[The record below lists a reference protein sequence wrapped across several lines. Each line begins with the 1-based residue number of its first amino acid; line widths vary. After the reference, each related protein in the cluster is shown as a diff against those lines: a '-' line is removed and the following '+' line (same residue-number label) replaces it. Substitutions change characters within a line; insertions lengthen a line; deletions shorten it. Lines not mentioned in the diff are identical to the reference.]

1 MKRKLWLLN
10 FVLLALIVAAGW
22 YLRVRW
28 LEERAREKQIWSQQL
43 KPAPPPPVSAL
54 VAPAPVQ
61 AASYIDVAQ
70 KLLFSKDRNPN
81 VEVVVAPVKQ
91 MPPLPMA
98 HGVFLF
104 GDTPTVILSDK
115 AGGAHKGYHPGQTIG
130 EFKLLAVNNKE
141 IEFEWD
147 GKKVKRNLQDLLEE
161 GAKSAPPP
169 APTAPVAAAPAA
181 AAPAAST
188 SLASKGGPGTDIG
201 GTVRACTPGDTSPA
215 GTVQDGMKKIVSESP
230 FGKVCRWEPVK

>member
-1 MKRKLWLLN
+1 M
-10 FVLLALIVAAGW
+10 
-22 YLRVRW
+22 
-28 LEERAREKQIWSQQL
+28 
-43 KPAPPPPVSAL
+43 
-54 VAPAPVQ
+54 
-61 AASYIDVAQ
+61 
-70 KLLFSKDRNPN
+70 
-81 VEVVVAPVKQ
+81 KQ

-115 AGGAHKGYHPGQTIG
+115 AGSAHKGYHPGETIG

-169 APTAPVAAAPAA
+169 APSAPVAAAPAA